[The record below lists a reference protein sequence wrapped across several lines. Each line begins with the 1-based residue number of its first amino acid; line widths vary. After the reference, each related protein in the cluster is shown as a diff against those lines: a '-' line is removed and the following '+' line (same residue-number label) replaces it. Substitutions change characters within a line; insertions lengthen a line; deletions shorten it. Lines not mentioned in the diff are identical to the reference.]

1 MDCRQGNSLFPYSSS
16 LFTPFNAAV
25 APPFCKRN
33 NRTHFFFRAQQQ
45 RQAEEEKMALITIH
59 LTTGF
64 QKGYAEEKRITRC
77 RGDGDT

>member
-1 MDCRQGNSLFPYSSS
+1 MPL
-16 LFTPFNAAV
+16 LLLPFANEIAERIV
-25 APPFCKRN
+25 
-33 NRTHFFFRAQQQ
+33 FRAQQQ

>member
-1 MDCRQGNSLFPYSSS
+1 MPL
-16 LFTPFNAAV
+16 LLLPFANEIAERIV
-25 APPFCKRN
+25 
-33 NRTHFFFRAQQQ
+33 FRAQQQ

-64 QKGYAEEKRITRC
+64 QKGYAEEKRIARC